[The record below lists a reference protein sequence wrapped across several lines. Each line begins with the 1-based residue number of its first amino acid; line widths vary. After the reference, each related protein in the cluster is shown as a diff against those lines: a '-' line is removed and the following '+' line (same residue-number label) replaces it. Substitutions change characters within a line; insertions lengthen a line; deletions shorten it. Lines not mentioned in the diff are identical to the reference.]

1 MNVAMETLRRIEPS
15 AHLYP
20 WISEIR
26 VGVSTAGQVYRR
38 TRLPSGEAVLLFR
51 ASGAT
56 GELTV
61 SGPLRQ
67 ARYKTGRTDPFFV
80 RVSIRPGRARQVLGY
95 PLCELADRITPLEDI
110 WNTFGSTLCS
120 RLMEEGPDRA
130 AALVEDTLSKVIGSK
145 DPGTAPIVSRIVRA
159 MDKNT
164 RGTVDEFAD
173 AAGLSPR
180 QMRRLF
186 HLELGIGPKRYLRI
200 ARLRRLLTAVH
211 ANVPWVNLALDAGFY
226 DQAHLIA
233 DFRELLNATPYAFQT
248 ARTVYKSCH

>member
-1 MNVAMETLRRIEPS
+1 MNVAMETVHQIEPA
-15 AHLYP
+15 AHLSR

-26 VGVSTAGQVYRR
+26 VGVSTPGQVYRR
-38 TRLPSGEAVLLFR
+38 TRLPGGEVVLLFR
-51 ASGAT
+51 ATGAT

-61 SGPLRQ
+61 SGPLLQ
-67 ARYKTGRTDPFFV
+67 ARYKTGRTIPFFV
-80 RVSIRPGRARQVLGY
+80 RVSIRPGRARQVFGY
-95 PLCELADRITPLEDI
+95 PLCELTDRITPLEDI
-110 WNTFGSTLCS
+110 WNSFGSTLCS
-120 RLMEEGPDRA
+120 QLMEEGPNRA
-130 AALVEDTLSKVIGSK
+130 AALVEDTLSKALSSK
-145 DPGTAPIVSRIVRA
+145 DPGAASIVSRIVQA

-200 ARLRRLLTAVH
+200 ARLRRLLSKAH
-211 ANVPWVNLALDAGFY
+211 SNLPWANLAVEAGFY

-233 DFRELLNATPYAFQT
+233 DFRELLNATPDAFQT